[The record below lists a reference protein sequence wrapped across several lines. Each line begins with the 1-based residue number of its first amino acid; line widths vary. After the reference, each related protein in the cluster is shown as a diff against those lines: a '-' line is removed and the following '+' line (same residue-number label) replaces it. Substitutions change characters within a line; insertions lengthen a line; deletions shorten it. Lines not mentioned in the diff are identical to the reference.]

1 MEFMISNC
9 QKLSVSF
16 SSRIVELSENNEKL
30 KAENQKLRDEIS
42 LMKGEQPKPD
52 IKPPGKK
59 PNVDIS
65 SEEERKPKNTPK
77 NKKPKTKKDKI
88 TIDRVVVYEVDK
100 DILPD
105 DAEFKGYKDVVVQ
118 EIKIFR
124 KSKSLL
130 RIFSTI

>member
-1 MEFMISNC
+1 MSDLMEFMISNC

-52 IKPPGKK
+52 IKPSGKE

-88 TIDRVVVYEVDK
+88 KR
-100 DILPD
+100 
-105 DAEFKGYKDVVVQ
+105 
-118 EIKIFR
+118 
-124 KSKSLL
+124 
-130 RIFSTI
+130 

>member
-1 MEFMISNC
+1 MN
-9 QKLSVSF
+9 LSGITQALETINIHPDEIHDA
-16 SSRIVELSENNEKL
+16 RLSEAFHLLLQLIEDLSESNEKL

-52 IKPPGKK
+52 IKPSGKK

-88 TIDRVVVYEVDK
+88 KIDRVVAA
-100 DILPD
+100 ILIINTL
-105 DAEFKGYKDVVVQ
+105 AINQY
-118 EIKIFR
+118 
-124 KSKSLL
+124 
-130 RIFSTI
+130 